1 MTEFNFVAYMLIRIV
16 SLLFGLMFSK
26 VQYYKGKR
34 DAYETMNQEIQEV
47 IDKCE
52 NALTE
57 CNRKSQY
64 TGL

>member
-1 MTEFNFVAYMLIRIV
+1 MTEFNFVAYMLIGIV
-16 SLLFGLMFSK
+16 GLLFGLMFSK
-26 VQYYKGKR
+26 AQYYKGKR

-57 CNRKSQY
+57 CDKRP
-64 TGL
+64 